1 MNWHVYWGA
10 WASATLFTFAAPE
23 MWAVFTGQ
31 PEKKLSASA
40 WALEDMLPGD
50 PIAWRI
56 IIAATAIMV
65 IIHLTFGPRH

>member
-1 MNWHVYWGA
+1 
-10 WASATLFTFAAPE
+10 